1 MEALNQGLPDST
13 LLGGLA
19 FSVSQLPSAAAATTT
34 VARSPRG
41 CTLILSSH
49 MDMLAHAC
57 KTPCLHAQALPAPH
71 PPVYPF

>member
-1 MEALNQGLPDST
+1 MEAPNQGLPDST

-19 FSVSQLPSAAAATTT
+19 FSLSQLPSAAATA

-57 KTPCLHAQALPAPH
+57 
-71 PPVYPF
+71 